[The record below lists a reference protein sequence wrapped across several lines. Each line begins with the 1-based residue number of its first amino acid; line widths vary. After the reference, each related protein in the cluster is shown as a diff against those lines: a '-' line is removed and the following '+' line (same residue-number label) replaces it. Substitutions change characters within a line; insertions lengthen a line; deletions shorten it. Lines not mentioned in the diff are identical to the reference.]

1 MLLLVGVALAIG
13 GFFAAGQWTLALG
26 IATSGVPVTGLLIS
40 VAAVLLIGGGLM
52 LTGAGAVL
60 RRRLRPS

>member
-13 GFFAAGQWTLALG
+13 GFFAAEQWKLPLG

-40 VAAVLLIGGGLM
+40 VAAVLLIG
-52 LTGAGAVL
+52 AGAVL